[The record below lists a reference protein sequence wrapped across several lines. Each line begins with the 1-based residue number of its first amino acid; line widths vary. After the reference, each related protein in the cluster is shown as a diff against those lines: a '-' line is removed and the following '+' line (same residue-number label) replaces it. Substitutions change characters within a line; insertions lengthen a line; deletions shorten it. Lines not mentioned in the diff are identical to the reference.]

1 MRATVDYIDYERG
14 WAFVAT
20 DELPSRRVFICT
32 RAFGVHVPMFYQM
45 SRGDRVEFE
54 DDIEST
60 ARGLRAHR
68 VTRLFRRAP
77 STKSSEPRV
86 ETQTPER

>member
-1 MRATVDYIDYERG
+1 MRATVDYIEYERG

-45 SRGDRVEFE
+45 SRGDRVEIE

-68 VTRLFRRAP
+68 VTRVFTRRAP
-77 STKSSEPRV
+77 STMPRV
-86 ETQTPER
+86 ETQTRER